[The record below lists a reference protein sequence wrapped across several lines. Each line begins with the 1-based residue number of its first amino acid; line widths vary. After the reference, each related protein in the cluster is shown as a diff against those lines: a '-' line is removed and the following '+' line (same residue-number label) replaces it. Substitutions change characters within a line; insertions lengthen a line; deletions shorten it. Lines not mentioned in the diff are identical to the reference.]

1 MYPACVRPV
10 AECGGGRL
18 ALRSCR
24 IAPTTLARATACSSG
39 SSSRRWQWLMGLTH
53 RLTGRTPT
61 EPACADV
68 LIRPRTG
75 FTMRIAPGQPRAGLG
90 RTGAS
95 TRVTPYITHEPGLV
109 SEHDCLSIATDRNSR
124 ESAAGATVRAL
135 PCPRHTVVIEM
146 RPWRIPARRRSCSF
160 MREGRKRCND
170 WILSQ
175 S

>member
-1 MYPACVRPV
+1 MFPYPVPVGTRCGVWGRRVR
-10 AECGGGRL
+10 
-18 ALRSCR
+18 LRSCR
-24 IAPTTLARATACSSG
+24 IAPTTLAL
-39 SSSRRWQWLMGLTH
+39 RRGRPSERRRLTGFTH
-53 RLTGRTPT
+53 RLTGSGRSAGQARVTVPNGVHN
-61 EPACADV
+61 AD
-68 LIRPRTG
+68 RSW
-75 FTMRIAPGQPRAGLG
+75 FKPRAGLG

-146 RPWRIPARRRSCSF
+146 RPWRTPARRRSCSF